1 MEKGKEGERVGE
13 RVGEGGGG
21 RGRDCQ
27 GERKEK
33 GGSRRAEGEWDD
45 EGEVKEEG

>member
-1 MEKGKEGERVGE
+1 MEG
-13 RVGEGGGG
+13 
-21 RGRDCQ
+21 Q

-33 GGSRRAEGEWDD
+33 GGSRRAKGGRDD